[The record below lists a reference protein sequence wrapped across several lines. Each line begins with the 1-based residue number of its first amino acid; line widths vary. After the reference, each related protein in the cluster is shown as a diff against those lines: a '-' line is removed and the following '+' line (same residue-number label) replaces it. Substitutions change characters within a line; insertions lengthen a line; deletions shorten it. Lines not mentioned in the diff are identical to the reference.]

1 MSYTE
6 NGAPSF
12 STTGS
17 AVLNFFFKTVR
28 NTPDDNL
35 SELLSAA
42 WNENPSLTLKAIF
55 HLRDCRGGKG
65 ERKQFRNC
73 ISWLISSGNAK
84 HVRNNLS
91 NIPFF
96 GTFKDLLVATAD
108 TVCESDALKVFA
120 TTLADD
126 IDNVNANAN
135 TGTFAPTTLA
145 GKWAPTEGGSLDKK
159 YKFTRKL
166 VNLLRGTCAPS
177 TINVRNLADY
187 RKMCS
192 KLRTHIDV
200 VEKRMCA
207 GDWTGINFERVP
219 SVALKNYRVCFA
231 KHTDKYAAYLA
242 RVKEGTAKINAK
254 VFPHDLVSHYI
265 SGGGYDETIELQWKK
280 IVADA
285 RKLNLT
291 GFPLVDVS
299 SSMNGQPMIVAIALG
314 LLLCECT
321 AATSVGQVMTFETSP
336 NIVNL
341 DLTETL
347 QQKVHKIKSMSWGGS
362 TNIEAA
368 FTRLLDNAIAG
379 NQMPKTLYIFSDM
392 QFDQAT
398 NNCTNLSMIESKY
411 KDAGF
416 TRPNIVFWNLRGN
429 TVDFP
434 ATEHISKCACVS
446 GFSQALLE
454 LFIRGDVL
462 SPYAI
467 MLSALTVPRYDCVI
481 YTDGD
486 GGVADDPNNATNEPV
501 TVQKDDSVDSESS
514 RSDWDD

>member
-28 NTPDDNL
+28 NTPDESL
-35 SELLSAA
+35 PELLKNA
-42 WNENPSLTLKAIF
+42 WNENPALTLKAIF

-96 GTFKDLLVATAD
+96 GTFKDLLVTTAD
-108 TVCESDALKVFA
+108 TVCEGEALKIFA

-126 IDNVNANAN
+126 IDKVNANAN
-135 TGTFAPTTLA
+135 VDAATDRLVVVPTTLA

-159 YKFTRKL
+159 YRFARKL
-166 VNLLRGTCAPS
+166 VGLLHDTCAP
-177 TINVRNLADY
+177 TTFNVRNLADY

-192 KLRTHIDV
+192 KLRTQIDV

-219 SVALKNYRVCFA
+219 SVALKNYRGCFA

-254 VFPHDLVSHYI
+254 VFPHDLVSHYV
-265 SGGGYDETIELQWKK
+265 SGGGFDETIELQWKK

-285 RKLNLT
+285 RKLNLN
-291 GFPLVDVS
+291 GLPIVDVS
-299 SSMNGQPMIVAIALG
+299 SSMAGQPMIVAIALG

-321 AATSVGQVMTFETSP
+321 AATNVGQVMTFETTP
-336 NIVNL
+336 EIVDV

-347 QQKVHKIKSMSWGGS
+347 QQKVRKIKSMSWGGS
-362 TNIEAA
+362 TDLEAA
-368 FTRLLDNAIAG
+368 FTCLLSSKHVP
-379 NQMPKTLYIFSDM
+379 MPKTLYIFSDM
-392 QFDQAT
+392 QFNQAT
-398 NNCTNLSMIESKY
+398 GNCTNLSMIESKY

-416 TRPNIVFWNLRGN
+416 TRPNIVFWNLRGD

-434 ATEHISKCACVS
+434 ATEHIPKCACVS

-486 GGVADDPNNATNEPV
+486 
-501 TVQKDDSVDSESS
+501 VDSESD